1 MIKNNIDYCIFGA
14 GLAGLSLAKELS
26 EAESGLNILIVDPY
40 GIGGGASGTPIGLLN
55 PATGRYATKSWKAEE
70 AVTTIKKN
78 LKNVAK
84 YSTETFYTSTGVIRP
99 ALDARIAQRMQ
110 ENVIS
115 NNWPKGWCSWM
126 EESEIKTKFP
136 NLTCKNGG
144 VWVNV
149 GATVAIPTYLHALA
163 KSLEA
168 NGVKVVTKT
177 NYELNREIHSQN
189 DVNWSLTTVSQE
201 KYLIKN
207 LVVTAGIKTKQFDFW
222 KNLPL
227 HPVKGQ
233 VSVYE
238 CVDEFPYKSAVSA
251 LGYFASIDKKTFVAG
266 STYEHNFNHEE
277 TDDKGYKYIHDRL
290 LRVIPHLK
298 DKIKLI
304 HQWSGVR
311 ASTPDRMPIVGNH
324 STIPN
329 CLVFTG
335 LGSKGLL
342 YSSLIAKMLTNHL
355 LYEAQIPVEIS
366 ISRY

>member
-1 MIKNNIDYCIFGA
+1 MNKNNFDYCIFGA

-26 EAESGLNILIVDPY
+26 EAKPELNILIVDPND
-40 GIGGGASGTPIGLLN
+40 IAGGASGTPIGLVN

-78 LKNVAK
+78 LKDVAK
-84 YSTETFYTSTGVIRP
+84 HSTELFYTSTGVIRP
-99 ALDARIAQRMQ
+99 ALDAKIAQRMQ
-110 ENVIS
+110 ENVITS
-115 NNWPKGWCSWM
+115 NWPEGWCSWM
-126 EESEIKTKFP
+126 DESEIKGKFP

-144 VWVNV
+144 VWVNE
-149 GATVAIPTYLHALA
+149 GATVAIPIYLQALA
-163 KSLEA
+163 KSLEL
-168 NGVKVVTKT
+168 NGVQIITKT
-177 NYELNREIHSQN
+177 DYDLNTEIQSQT
-189 DVNWSLTTVSQE
+189 DVNWNLTTVS
-201 KYLIKN
+201 KGNYLIKN
-207 LVVTAGIKTKQFDFW
+207 VIVTAGIKTKEFDFW
-222 KNLPL
+222 KDLPL

-238 CVDEFPYKSAVSA
+238 CIDEFPYRSAVSA

-266 STYEHNFNHEE
+266 STYEHNFDHED
-277 TDDKGYKYIHDRL
+277 TDKKGYNYIHDRL

-298 DKIKLI
+298 DRIELI

-324 STIPN
+324 TTIPN
-329 CLVFTG
+329 CFVFAG

-355 LYEAQIPVEIS
+355 LYEDQIPAEIS
-366 ISRY
+366 ITRY